1 MSVQQGFKS
10 LAESSPNFSNQAI
23 QNAIAEANTGFVTKS
38 KTLHYLVD
46 VNSTLTDANKTTIR
60 ASLSVQPYL
69 NVGRHLQDLD
79 NHTANI
85 VNGSL
90 GELTEND
97 GTEGPTF
104 IEHLGQVEGIQSLYL
119 SLYGV
124 EASTAGKGVDDYFGT
139 LRGTVNSNL
148 LEIKTAVQAISS
160 VTLAT
165 DTAFQNTTQALIDFV
180 NTLGDSTTFDESTLN
195 SLLSA
200 YETAANNFDTALSAT
215 QYTARK
221 IALVAARTAI
231 VDQIAV
237 EAANLGSIRTFS
249 ESLADIA
256 GFQSLA
262 GNDKLRDLLGKTA
275 QSTAWR
281 DYYEKYES
289 RFNQLN
295 AKYENALG
303 DSENASIIENELRLR
318 GLPDVTDYTNL
329 QAVADKASRDTRL
342 VTTVSFPGR
351 SIAEVIKRSCEQLRI
366 NITGRDVYG
375 QSQALLENMTNFD
388 RDTIKLELENH
399 QRANTLS

>member
-1 MSVQQGFKS
+1 MSVLQGFKS
-10 LAESSPNFSNQAI
+10 LAESSPNFSNQAT
-23 QNAIAEANTGFVTKS
+23 QNAIAEANTGFVIKS

-60 ASLSVQPYL
+60 ASLAVQPYL
-69 NVGRHLQDLD
+69 NIGRHLQDLD

-85 VNGSL
+85 VDGSL
-90 GELTEND
+90 GETTAND
-97 GTEGPTF
+97 TLGPTF
-104 IEHLGQVEGIQSLYL
+104 VEHLGQVDSIQSLYL

-165 DTAFQNTTQALIDFV
+165 DTAFQSATQALIDFV
-180 NTLGDSTTFDESTLN
+180 NSLGDSSTFDESTLN

-200 YETAANNFDTALSAT
+200 YETAANNFDAALSVAT
-215 QYTARK
+215 YSSRK
-221 IALVAARTAI
+221 SALASARTAI
-231 VDQIAV
+231 IDQIAI
-237 EAANLGSIRTFS
+237 EAGNLGSIRTYS
-249 ESLADIA
+249 ESLAELS

-262 GNDKLRDLLGKTA
+262 GNDKLRDLLAKAA
-275 QSTAWR
+275 QTIAWR
-281 DYYEKYES
+281 DYYENYES

-295 AKYENALG
+295 AKYENDMG

-329 QAVADKASRDTRL
+329 EAVAAKASRDTRL
-342 VTTVSFPGR
+342 ITTVSFPGR
-351 SIAEVIKRSCEQLRI
+351 SIAEVIGRSCEQLRI
-366 NITGRDVYG
+366 NISGRDIYG